1 MMRRVALSSDW
12 FWRTLLL
19 AYLLCA
25 PSIASAQNNP
35 CDRLLQPIPGHT
47 GYVLRSGRCEGLYI
61 SSVSAASLEL
71 ISLLRGKLRYAL
83 QPNVRL
89 LLSAPEVADI
99 APGPVRVR
107 AIARPLRTYYRMDA
121 VLPTTRQ
128 MAWPVDDVLLPLNLS
143 AERIG
148 VFGWLQR
155 GAEKIFIPLR
165 VAQPGDVTPEG
176 PVELLVRATAA
187 IERLVW
193 RTFGSLPW
201 QEAATQ
207 VAEGQPVSILL
218 PEGPRMVVRL
228 EVKAKVANS
237 ADWLNLPLPVLRD
250 AP

>member
-1 MMRRVALSSDW
+1 MSSDW
-12 FWRTLLL
+12 FWHTPLL

-25 PSIASAQNNP
+25 PSVASTQNNQ
-35 CDRLLQPIPGHT
+35 CDRLLQPVPSYT

-61 SSVSAASLEL
+61 SPVSAASLEL
-71 ISLLRGKLRYAL
+71 ISLLRGKLHYAL

-107 AIARPLRTYYRMDA
+107 AIARPPRTYYRMDA

-128 MAWPVDDVLLPLNLS
+128 MEWPVNDVLLPLNLS

-155 GAEKIFIPLR
+155 GEEKIFIPLR
-165 VAQPGDVTPEG
+165 VAQAGDITPEG
-176 PVELLVRATAA
+176 PVELMVRATAP

-193 RTFGSLPW
+193 RTSGSLPW

-218 PEGPRMVVRL
+218 PAGPRMIVRI
-228 EVKAKVANS
+228 EVQAKVANS
-237 ADWLNLPLPVLRD
+237 ADWLNLRLPVLRSS
-250 AP
+250 P